1 MLAKFEVVIETN
13 LFLVDETKFKCKI
26 HTYTSQVN
34 KPLCVYEARAR
45 RTLMSGGQR
54 CAANIL
60 AAPHRASSQ
69 FGADSRHAHTSLRQ
83 MAAAHIHQAPAP
95 SDRRPEGRAG
105 SRRIFPPQFK
115 LQVLEAYRRDAQCR
129 GNQRATARK
138 FGIHRRQI
146 QKWLQAEP
154 TLRAALLRRAPQPAP
169 SPPPYAAGSPESA
182 RLPSPPPA
190 MIPTPVQVPTPLPA
204 TVPPQITVPSPVA
217 AEPIDL
223 SVRRPTPPP
232 IVNPYVSCT
241 TATTAETPRK
251 PYTLFRPY
259 LLEDNEEKRPAVAS
273 LPVSS
278 GVHVSAFVPVQ
289 SAAGCVGSA
298 CPPRWCA
305 AVPSFPAPLR

>member
-1 MLAKFEVVIETN
+1 
-13 LFLVDETKFKCKI
+13 
-26 HTYTSQVN
+26 
-34 KPLCVYEARAR
+34 
-45 RTLMSGGQR
+45 
-54 CAANIL
+54 
-60 AAPHRASSQ
+60 
-69 FGADSRHAHTSLRQ
+69 
-83 MAAAHIHQAPAP
+83 MAAAHTHSAPAP

-115 LQVLEAYRRDAQCR
+115 LQVLEAYRRDTQCR

-169 SPPPYAAGSPESA
+169 SPPPYTAGSPESA

-190 MIPTPVQVPTPLPA
+190 SLPTSVTVPTPLPA
-204 TVPPQITVPSPVA
+204 AMPLPLPPVI

-223 SVRRPTPPP
+223 SIRRPSPPP
-232 IVNPYVSCT
+232 TQPVCPPVP
-241 TATTAETPRK
+241 EPPRK
-251 PYTLFRPY
+251 PFKLFRPY
-259 LLEDNEEKRPAVAS
+259 LLGEEEEERPPVAS

-289 SAAGCVGSA
+289 SATGCALTACSA
-298 CPPRWCA
+298 PRWCA
-305 AVPSFPAPLR
+305 AMPSFPAPLR

>member
-1 MLAKFEVVIETN
+1 MWTQVN
-13 LFLVDETKFKCKI
+13 R
-26 HTYTSQVN
+26 YTSLASHTHVGWAAVRRQHPRRVERAVSSA
-34 KPLCVYEARAR
+34 PTAATRTRLLCE
-45 RTLMSGGQR
+45 
-54 CAANIL
+54 
-60 AAPHRASSQ
+60 
-69 FGADSRHAHTSLRQ
+69 
-83 MAAAHIHQAPAP
+83 MAAAHTHPAPAP

-190 MIPTPVQVPTPLPA
+190 VINTPVQVPTPLPA
-204 TVPPQITVPSPVA
+204 VIPPVMSIALPTA

-223 SVRRPTPPP
+223 SVRRSSPAPTLPSSYTQTVPSALEP
-232 IVNPYVSCT
+232 
-241 TATTAETPRK
+241 PRK
-251 PYTLFRPY
+251 PFKLFRPY
-259 LLEDNEEKRPAVAS
+259 LLEEDEKRPAVAS

-289 SAAGCVGSA
+289 SAAGCALTA
-298 CPPRWCA
+298 CPAPRWCA
-305 AVPSFPAPLR
+305 AMPSFPAPLRWEDAAGAQPHIFCDLVADARLAPPGA

>member
-1 MLAKFEVVIETN
+1 MYTRLTS
-13 LFLVDETKFKCKI
+13 
-26 HTYTSQVN
+26 HTHARWTGSGAPPTSA
-34 KPLCVYEARAR
+34 PCRGERAATVSPAPTTAT
-45 RTLMSGGQR
+45 RTR
-54 CAANIL
+54 IL
-60 AAPHRASSQ
+60 Q
-69 FGADSRHAHTSLRQ
+69 I
-83 MAAAHIHQAPAP
+83 MAAAHTHPAPAP
-95 SDRRPEGRAG
+95 SDRRSEGRAG

-182 RLPSPPPA
+182 RLPTPPPVTVA
-190 MIPTPVQVPTPLPA
+190 TPVQVPTPLP
-204 TVPPQITVPSPVA
+204 VPVPVPVPMQIS
-217 AEPIDL
+217 EPIDL

-232 IVNPYVSCT
+232 APQPAYVPP
-241 TATTAETPRK
+241 TAPCPTRK
-251 PYTLFRPY
+251 PFKLFRPY
-259 LLEDNEEKRPAVAS
+259 LLEDEEEKRPSLAS

-289 SAAGCVGSA
+289 SAAGCALAACSA
-298 CPPRWCA
+298 PRWCSPI
-305 AVPSFPAPLR
+305 PSFPAPLR

>member
-1 MLAKFEVVIETN
+1 
-13 LFLVDETKFKCKI
+13 
-26 HTYTSQVN
+26 
-34 KPLCVYEARAR
+34 
-45 RTLMSGGQR
+45 
-54 CAANIL
+54 
-60 AAPHRASSQ
+60 
-69 FGADSRHAHTSLRQ
+69 
-83 MAAAHIHQAPAP
+83 MAAAHTHSAPVP

-190 MIPTPVQVPTPLPA
+190 TLPTTIQVPTPVQVPTPLQMPTPLPQPVPA
-204 TVPPQITVPSPVA
+204 PLPIL
-217 AEPIDL
+217 EPIDL

-232 IVNPYVSCT
+232 APQPVYAAAAAQEV
-241 TATTAETPRK
+241 PRK
-251 PYTLFRPY
+251 PFKLFRPF
-259 LLEDNEEKRPAVAS
+259 LEDEDEKRPVIAS
-273 LPVSS
+273 LPVTA

-289 SAAGCVGSA
+289 SAAGCALTACSA
-298 CPPRWCA
+298 PRWCA
-305 AVPSFPAPLR
+305 SVPSFPAPLR

>member
-1 MLAKFEVVIETN
+1 HHTTNTKKNSFLTKLASI
-13 LFLVDETKFKCKI
+13 
-26 HTYTSQVN
+26 VN
-34 KPLCVYEARAR
+34 TGLLVYESRVAHSCRVGSGAPPTSSPPER
-45 RTLMSGGQR
+45 VVSSAPTAATRTRS
-54 CAANIL
+54 
-60 AAPHRASSQ
+60 PSK
-69 FGADSRHAHTSLRQ
+69 
-83 MAAAHIHQAPAP
+83 MAAAHTHSAPAP

-190 MIPTPVQVPTPLPA
+190 VVPTPIQVPTPLPA
-204 TVPPQITVPSPVA
+204 SLPPAMPVPIPTA

-223 SVRRPTPPP
+223 SVRRPSPPP
-232 IVNPYVSCT
+232 TLHASITQTVPS
-241 TATTAETPRK
+241 APEPPRK

-259 LLEDNEEKRPAVAS
+259 LLDDEKRPAVAA

-278 GVHVSAFVPVQ
+278 GAHVSAFVPVQ
-289 SAAGCVGSA
+289 SAAGCALAA
-298 CPPRWCA
+298 CPAPRWCA
-305 AVPSFPAPLR
+305 AMPSFPAPLR